1 MSLAKTWKPASASS
15 TEISRYSGMFV
26 ASASTLTLFS
36 SVTVIASDL
45 DSPMTWIGMSTVTF
59 SPFFTSTKSMC
70 SRKPLIGSAW
80 ICLVSARCVV
90 PSMSR

>member
-1 MSLAKTWKPASASS
+1 M
-15 TEISRYSGMFV
+15 YSGMFV
-26 ASASTLTLFS
+26 ASASTLTVFS

-45 DSPMTWIGMSTVTF
+45 DSPRTWIEISTVTR

-80 ICLVSARCVV
+80 ICLVSARWVV
-90 PSMSR
+90 PSMSM